1 MRTPTPRRTVTLC
14 ATVTT
19 LALAGC
25 TTDAADTGPT
35 PTPTDSWSKQW
46 SPEDEAAAVQEA
58 EQAVR
63 DYFSVRDQCLADPP
77 NTDPSCFDAVAVDQQ
92 LLNDYAALEYS
103 LDQGSHHVGGVK
115 VVGTERVVDVQLLP
129 GSKDVTLSVCFDGTD
144 LDVLGPDG
152 TSVKEGGSLRGR
164 MLFVVRKHA
173 DKWQVAYVDDDP
185 EGEACG

>member
-1 MRTPTPRRTVTLC
+1 MLC

-25 TTDAADTGPT
+25 TADAAGTGPT
-35 PTPTDSWSKQW
+35 LAPTDSWSKRW
-46 SPEDEAAAVQEA
+46 SPEDESAAVQEA

-92 LLNDYAALEYS
+92 LLNDYAALEYAQ
-103 LDQGSHHVGGVK
+103 DIGGRHVGGIN
-115 VVGTERVVDVQLLP
+115 VVGIERVIDVQIP
-129 GSKDVTLSVCFDGTD
+129 VGSKEITLSVCIDAAD
-144 LDVLGPDG
+144 LDAVGADGALLNPDSD
-152 TSVKEGGSLRGR
+152 TYHGR
-164 MLFVVRKHA
+164 QLYVVRKHS
-173 DKWQVAYVDDDP
+173 DRWQVADILDDP